1 MDNLF
6 LLLVFIC
13 ASGLIATGGFFL
25 MLGFVWL
32 TEGKEEARRIFWLE
46 WNGRVYETPND

>member
-1 MDNLF
+1 MTYDNIDQIF
-6 LLLVFIC
+6 ILLVFIV

-32 TEGKEEARRIFWLE
+32 KEGKEEARRIFWLE
-46 WNGRVYETPND
+46 WSGRKI